1 MEEQNTEF
9 SQDTNCNADVL
20 QQRLAEDMSMQEQQ
34 VDASLAKNLQ
44 AEQQS
49 QPNLEEAMA
58 VAEKNKDLYMRAVA
72 DLDTYKRKVQR
83 EKAELAKFALQPLI
97 EELLPSMDHLDM
109 AIQAAY
115 AVENGKNIAMGVDM
129 VRTQI
134 KNVFASFGVE
144 EISAQGNVF
153 DPNQEDCVSNEP
165 SDTVPENHVIKVVR
179 TGYKMNG
186 RLLRPASVVVSSGKA
201 K

>member
-1 MEEQNTEF
+1 MEEQNSEI
-9 SQDTNCNADVL
+9 SQNNCNADVL
-20 QQRLAEDMSMQEQQ
+20 QQRLAEDMAMQEQQ
-34 VDASLAKNLQ
+34 VDASLTDDVSQ
-44 AEQQS
+44 ASESQS
-49 QPNLEEAMA
+49 ALEEALA
-58 VAEKNKDLYMRAVA
+58 TAEKNKDLYMRAVA

-115 AVENGKNIAMGVDM
+115 AVENGKNIALGVEM

-144 EISAQGNVF
+144 EISAQGQVF

-165 SDTVPENHVIKVVR
+165 SDTVAENHVIKVVR